1 MIINELLETVIISEE
16 NGNELPTLQSLEKT
30 TWERRTGSDLKKER
44 EKKKKG
50 RKEASKDEKKMYI
63 KPEPNDTFSK
73 SNYLV

>member
-44 EKKKKG
+44 EKKKRKEG
-50 RKEASKDEKKMYI
+50 RKLLKMKRKCI
-63 KPEPNDTFSK
+63 
-73 SNYLV
+73 

>member
-44 EKKKKG
+44 EKKK
-50 RKEASKDEKKMYI
+50 RKEGRNLLKMKRKCI
-63 KPEPNDTFSK
+63 
-73 SNYLV
+73 